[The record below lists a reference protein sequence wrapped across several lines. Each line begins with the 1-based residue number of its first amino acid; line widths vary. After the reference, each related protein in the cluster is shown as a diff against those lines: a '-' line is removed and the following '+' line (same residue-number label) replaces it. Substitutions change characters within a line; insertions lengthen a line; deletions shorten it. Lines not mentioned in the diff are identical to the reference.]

1 MEETKLTKA
10 QLAQI
15 AIGPLLFVLLLFLLP
30 AGLFDFA
37 ARASIA
43 TVVWMAFW
51 WITLPVNPAVTALV
65 PVLVN
70 ALFSIVPMGGVISN
84 YFSEVTV
91 LLLGADLLAISWR
104 ETGFDKR
111 LSLKALCIIG
121 PSATQQIIIWF
132 TLPAVLSMVLPNA
145 VVCAVLTPIAFAML
159 QYVCKEESPIQA
171 IILMA
176 IAWGAGVGGVGT
188 PLGGAM
194 NLISIGYFEQLTCR
208 EFAYMDWIARMLPF
222 MLVLVALG
230 VGYLLLIKPKNIRL
244 EGSREYFQQL
254 YRELPAMSRD
264 EAISVGLFVA
274 ATLLAFLRPLF
285 EQQLPGLKPAYI
297 FLLFGM
303 LTFVLTKKN
312 GAPLLTWERAE
323 KSVGWNILF
332 LFAGGMAAGG
342 MISDSGAAQALAG
355 QLSQCNLGGGFG
367 TVLLFVAFT
376 LALAEISSNT
386 AAAAISL
393 PVVVSVT
400 QQLGLDPI
408 PYIFI
413 TSAAFNCAYVLPTSI
428 RAIPVAYGLKPS
440 VMGRNGLAL
449 TLLSILAISLLGYAL
464 LKFIPAF
471 GVL

>member
-1 MEETKLTKA
+1 MEEKSLTKK
-10 QLAQI
+10 QI
-15 AIGPLLFVLLLFLLP
+15 VEIFLGPPLFVLVLLLLP
-30 AGLFDFA
+30 GGLFDFA
-37 ARASIA
+37 ARAAIA
-43 TVVWMAFW
+43 TVSWMGFW
-51 WITLPVNPAVTALV
+51 WITLPVNPAVTAMIPIV
-65 PVLVN
+65 VN
-70 ALFSIVPMGGVISN
+70 ALFDVVPMADVIGN
-84 YFSEVTV
+84 YFSEVTA
-91 LLLGADLLAISWR
+91 LLLGADLLAICWC

-121 PSATQQIIIWF
+121 PSTTQQIIVWF
-132 TLPAVLSMVLPNA
+132 TLPALLSTILPNA

-159 QYVCKEESPIQA
+159 QYVCKEEGSIQA

-194 NLISIGYFEQLTCR
+194 NLISVGYFEQICGK
-208 EFAYMDWIARMLPF
+208 EFAYIDWIVRMLPF
-222 MLVLVALG
+222 MLALVALG
-230 VGYLLLIKPKNIRL
+230 VGYLLLIRPKNVRL
-244 EGSREYFQQL
+244 EGSREYFRQL

-264 EAISVGLFVA
+264 EAVGVGLFAA

-285 EQQLPGLKPAYI
+285 EKQLPGLKPAYI

-303 LTFVLTKKN
+303 LAFVLLKKN
-312 GAPLLTWERAE
+312 GAPFLTWERAE
-323 KSVGWNILF
+323 KSIGWNILF

-342 MISDSGAAQALAG
+342 MISDSGAAQALAE
-355 QLSQCNLGGGFG
+355 QLARFDLDGGLG

-376 LALAEISSNT
+376 IALAEISSNT

-393 PVVVSVT
+393 PVIVGVT
-400 QQLGLDPI
+400 QRIGLDPI

-440 VMGRNGLAL
+440 FMSKNGLVL
-449 TLLSILAISLLGYAL
+449 TMLSILVISLLGYAL
-464 LKFIPAF
+464 LRLLPAF
-471 GVL
+471 GAI